1 MEKKM
6 EIITNVY
13 PYKISSDKVTI
24 GDVTIDVV
32 NNMLSPFHQV
42 DMFLSN
48 LFTDLENNNIAN
60 NINKGQ
66 KKEDGK
72 EYSDADKGKLYVPY
86 QKKQTIT
93 SYTRNITTGGK
104 SKSKSKSKKSKSRKT
119 HQKDRIKKYNKI

>member
-6 EIITNVY
+6 EIITNIY

-48 LFTDLENNNIAN
+48 LFTDLENNNITN
-60 NINKGQ
+60 NMNNG
-66 KKEDGK
+66 KKNENGK

-104 SKSKSKSKKSKSRKT
+104 SKSKKSKSRKT

>member
-6 EIITNVY
+6 EIVTNVY

-42 DMFLSN
+42 DMMLSN
-48 LFTDLENNNIAN
+48 LFTDIENNNIKN
-60 NINKGQ
+60 NMNNG
-66 KKEDGK
+66 KKRADGK
-72 EYSDADKGKLYVPY
+72 PYSDADKDKLYVPY

-104 SKSKSKSKKSKSRKT
+104 YGNSRKSKSRKSKSRKT
-119 HQKDRIKKYNKI
+119 YQNARSKKI

>member
-6 EIITNVY
+6 EIITNIY

-48 LFTDLENNNIAN
+48 LFTDLENNNITN
-60 NINKGQ
+60 NMNNG
-66 KKEDGK
+66 KKNENGK

-104 SKSKSKSKKSKSRKT
+104 SKSRKSKSRKT
-119 HQKDRIKKYNKI
+119 HQKRPHQKI